1 MVRDFGC
8 RKFIY
13 CSDAGLGSET
23 IRGYNHM
30 GERAFIVTQSIK
42 KLPSE
47 DKAWALDKKGFR
59 RVSDN
64 KPTDIT
70 TLPDDDVDLY
80 YKDEP
85 YTPKTLHQRLI
96 ITYSPKYARYQK
108 AIRDAQVG
116 RAEKMISSGNTKS
129 REGIQMIRPD
139 LLQPKP
145 PPMMVKRQKY
155 TITLTRTK

>member
-96 ITYSPKYARYQK
+96 ITYSPSMP
-108 AIRDAQVG
+108 AIRKQYG
-116 RAEKMISSGNTKS
+116 MPR
-129 REGIQMIRPD
+129 
-139 LLQPKP
+139 
-145 PPMMVKRQKY
+145 
-155 TITLTRTK
+155 